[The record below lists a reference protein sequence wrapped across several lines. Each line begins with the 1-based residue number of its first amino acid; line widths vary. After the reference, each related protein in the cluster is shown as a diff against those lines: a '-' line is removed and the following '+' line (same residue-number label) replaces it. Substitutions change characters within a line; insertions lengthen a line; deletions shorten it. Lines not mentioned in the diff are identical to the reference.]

1 MWVIAV
7 NNFLK
12 LQSLRGNDTIRIE
25 GGNIADFY
33 IAVVFTDATDK
44 AKTEELENARWK
56 TKRNKSKHAREI

>member
-1 MWVIAV
+1 MIAV

-44 AKTEELENARWK
+44 AKTEELENAR
-56 TKRNKSKHAREI
+56 